1 MYIYEFKDNQL
12 RKLTNW
18 DRRKQAVKL
27 EYIGGVLYFEGIK
40 YIEGTTFK
48 SKEFIGTL
56 SI

>member
-18 DRRKQAVKL
+18 DRKQAVKL

-48 SKEFIGTL
+48 SKNL
-56 SI
+56 